1 MGGHG
6 SGRLWH
12 YGAKDTVE
20 DYRSLDIRRLKKAK
34 VLFDGN
40 YFNWMWSRNGKEIS
54 SISMSVHGSRIDLN
68 YKARIN
74 GGDWEPIEYPVH
86 INWTECAKDGQR
98 PWFICPGRG
107 CYRRVAILYGGNYFV
122 CRHCHKLAYS
132 SQREADYDRLAR
144 RADRIRVKLGWPP
157 GILNGRG
164 WEKPKGM
171 HHKTFNR
178 LLAEYDRLEQA
189 SLRGIAQKLHLL
201 GESID
206 DWI

>member
-74 GGDWEPIEYPVH
+74 GGIA
-86 INWTECAKDGQR
+86 INSPTA
-98 PWFICPGRG
+98 
-107 CYRRVAILYGGNYFV
+107 AN
-122 CRHCHKLAYS
+122 
-132 SQREADYDRLAR
+132 
-144 RADRIRVKLGWPP
+144 VKLTTTAWHV
-157 GILNGRG
+157 GRIG
-164 WEKPKGM
+164 
-171 HHKTFNR
+171 
-178 LLAEYDRLEQA
+178 
-189 SLRGIAQKLHLL
+189 
-201 GESID
+201 
-206 DWI
+206 